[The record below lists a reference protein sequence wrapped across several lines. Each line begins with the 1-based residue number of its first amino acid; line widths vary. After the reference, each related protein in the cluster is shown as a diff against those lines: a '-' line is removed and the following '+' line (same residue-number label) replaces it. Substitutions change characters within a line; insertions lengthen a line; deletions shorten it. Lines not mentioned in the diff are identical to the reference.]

1 MGETASAVAAFRFE
15 NQHSNSHNP
24 FPIPLAGN
32 AGYEKTAS
40 LQEMQTMRQ
49 SGLIGRLTAF
59 RVLGVA
65 LILCVLGTTLMPG
78 TRAFAYQDEETT
90 EEAATPAGGG
100 DGEAAGGGDGEAVD
114 PGEVEAANALKEKSF
129 LMWMIEASG
138 VFGLL
143 ILLLSFIMVALVMM
157 NILSV
162 RRDNF
167 VPQHFIEAFEQR
179 LNARD
184 YQGAYNAAREDES
197 LVARVLAA
205 GLSKLNQGYDK
216 AVEGMN
222 EVGDDE
228 NMALE
233 HRLSYLALISA
244 IAPMLGLMGTVAG
257 MITSFREIATSPT
270 TPKPSE
276 LAEGISTALF
286 TTLEGLTVAIPAMVF
301 YAILKNRIAR
311 FLLEVSMVSEGL
323 MGRFAQAGKPGQ
335 APAAPANPPQQ
346 Q

>member
-1 MGETASAVAAFRFE
+1 MPR
-15 NQHSNSHNP
+15 P
-24 FPIPLAGN
+24 
-32 AGYEKTAS
+32 
-40 LQEMQTMRQ
+40 
-49 SGLIGRLTAF
+49 GLIDRIATLRA
-59 RVLGVA
+59 LGVA
-65 LILCVLGTTLMPG
+65 LVFCIIGATLMPASPAL
-78 TRAFAYQDEETT
+78 AFQDEKPAG
-90 EEAATPAGGG
+90 EEGATPAAEGE
-100 DGEAAGGGDGEAVD
+100 GEAAGAKPVD
-114 PGEVEAANALKEKSF
+114 PGEVDAAKALEEKSF

-143 ILLLSFIMVALVMM
+143 ILLLSFIMVALIMM
-157 NILSV
+157 NVLSV

-167 VPQHFIEAFEQR
+167 VPQSFIEAFEAR
-179 LNARD
+179 LNAKD

-257 MITSFREIATSPT
+257 MIESFREIATSPT

-276 LAEGISTALF
+276 LADGISTALF

-301 YAILKNRIAR
+301 YAILRNRIAR
-311 FLLEVSMVSEGL
+311 FLLEVSMVSESL
-323 MGRFAQAGKPGQ
+323 MGRFAQTGKTG
-335 APAAPANPPQQ
+335 AAPVAAPPQQ
-346 Q
+346 

>member
-1 MGETASAVAAFRFE
+1 MPTLAPTRRLTLRAIFVALAITVTGALFLPSPAAAFQDE
-15 NQHSNSHNP
+15 P
-24 FPIPLAGN
+24 DAPVAEDDN
-32 AGYEKTAS
+32 AGGDA
-40 LQEMQTMRQ
+40 
-49 SGLIGRLTAF
+49 
-59 RVLGVA
+59 
-65 LILCVLGTTLMPG
+65 
-78 TRAFAYQDEETT
+78 
-90 EEAATPAGGG
+90 PAEGDGADGGG
-100 DGEAAGGGDGEAVD
+100 DDGAAGGD
-114 PGEVEAANALKEKSF
+114 PALEEMSF
-129 LMWMIEASG
+129 LTWMIKASG
-138 VFGLL
+138 TFGLL

-157 NILSV
+157 NILQV

-167 VPQHFIEAFEQR
+167 VPQAFVESFEQR

-184 YQGAYNAAREDES
+184 YQGAYEAARADDS

-216 AVEGMN
+216 AVEGMQ

-244 IAPMLGLMGTVAG
+244 VAPMLGLMGTVSG
-257 MITSFREIATSPT
+257 MIASFREIATSPT

-276 LAEGISTALF
+276 LADGISTALF

-311 FLLEVSMVSEGL
+311 FILEVGMVSEGL
-323 MGRFAQAGKPGQ
+323 MSRFSQAGAGGGAAPST
-335 APAAPANPPQQ
+335 APADRQD
-346 Q
+346 

>member
-1 MGETASAVAAFRFE
+1 MPR
-15 NQHSNSHNP
+15 P
-24 FPIPLAGN
+24 
-32 AGYEKTAS
+32 
-40 LQEMQTMRQ
+40 
-49 SGLIGRLTAF
+49 GLIDRIATLRALGVALIF
-59 RVLGVA
+59 CVLGVA
-65 LILCVLGTTLMPG
+65 LMPG
-78 TRAFAYQDEETT
+78 SAVAFQGEGEGGEE
-90 EEAATPAGGG
+90 ATPA
-100 DGEAAGGGDGEAVD
+100 EPAAGEGGEEIDPEEAKK
-114 PGEVEAANALKEKSF
+114 AAALKEKSF
-129 LMWMIEASG
+129 LMWMIDASG
-138 VFGLL
+138 IFGLL

-179 LNARD
+179 LNAKD

-244 IAPMLGLMGTVAG
+244 IAPMLGLMGTVSG

-301 YAILKNRIAR
+301 YAILRNRIAR

-323 MGRFAQAGKPGQ
+323 MSRFAQTGKTGAAPGG
-335 APAAPANPPQQ
+335 APAPPQQ
-346 Q
+346 